1 MTNIHE
7 IESKI
12 SSILENNPN
21 QDIIMLLFMLLG
33 GMDDDFRTNVL
44 DKVTD
49 EMRSP
54 SGNTH
59 LMKDIMVDYLN
70 NRIKGCD

>member
-1 MTNIHE
+1 MTNIYE

-21 QDIIMLLFMLLG
+21 QELLMLLFMLLG

-49 EMRSP
+49 EMRYP

>member
-1 MTNIHE
+1 
-7 IESKI
+7 
-12 SSILENNPN
+12 
-21 QDIIMLLFMLLG
+21 MLLG

-54 SGNTH
+54 SGNKH

>member
-1 MTNIHE
+1 MTNIHQ

-12 SSILENNPN
+12 SSILANNPN
-21 QDIIMLLFMLLG
+21 QELLMLLFMLLG

-44 DKVTD
+44 DKITD